1 MEKKSVLCYTELI
14 YMSIK
19 EREFMN
25 TETVYSNGAM
35 LQWTGHFAE
44 MMDISPEKIKLLN
57 VCQKKKNVIPSIES
71 HKRVLVFAD
80 SSHKSLFY
88 DIWEAGLGDCDVWYG
103 TGITPSDH
111 IQTARI
117 RDLIN
122 TEISE
127 PTVIFILN
135 ENTRESYKIGIKNE
149 NFSRGPIHYVGSEI
163 RAVIMSLLHVDAQDV
178 ICIVSGESIAIE
190 AAIVAS
196 EGTII
201 AVEHDEASQAAMEEN
216 VEKFGVHNIEIVPDL
231 SPSSLSTLPTPRLA
245 FIVATKNLELHIQNL
260 LGLNPKMQFV
270 IYTLELDILSG
281 IKDIFERNKI
291 HNMEVLQISVSK
303 LDSKNVFVTQPSPWL
318 ITGEA

>member
-1 MEKKSVLCYTELI
+1 
-14 YMSIK
+14 
-19 EREFMN
+19 MN

-122 TEISE
+122 TEILE

-163 RAVIMSLLHVDAQDV
+163 RAVIMSLLHVDAQ
-178 ICIVSGESIAIE
+178 
-190 AAIVAS
+190 
-196 EGTII
+196 GTII

-260 LGLNPKMQFV
+260 LALNPKMQFV